1 MKRALLIVAML
12 CAAGPTPAQTGVV
25 RVEEENFRADPGG
38 TVLASVLEGTSL
50 QLGERRGNWRE
61 AVLEGWVWSPSLQEE
76 STSGL
81 LLVRAAEGENLR
93 SGPNGDR
100 VARLEPGMRL
110 VELGREDR
118 WVRVRRTGWIWQPS
132 LAVEEPATD
141 PEARAAVAEDPTDRE
156 WVAIGADGLALLDA
170 PAGDSLATI
179 RAGGAV
185 EIVDRDQGWARVR
198 VEGWVWASDLEEGE
212 RGGVVLGDLG
222 AAEVRADPEL
232 YRGRTVEWSLQF
244 IAVDTAD
251 RVRSDFYVGEPYILA
266 RGPGEETGFVY
277 VAVPP
282 GRLAEVQSLR
292 PLERIDVLARI
303 RVGRSV
309 VLDAPVLELLD
320 LR

>member
-1 MKRALLIVAML
+1 MKRTLLIAAML
-12 CAAGPTPAQTGVV
+12 CAAGPAPAQTGVV
-25 RVEEENFRADPGG
+25 RVEQENFRADPGG
-38 TVLASVLEGTSL
+38 TVLASVLEGMSL
-50 QLGERRGNWRE
+50 QLGEQRGNWRE

-81 LLVRAAEGENLR
+81 LLVTAAQGENLR
-93 SGPNGDR
+93 SGPNGER
-100 VARLEPGMRL
+100 IARLEPGMRL

-132 LAVEEPATD
+132 LAVEEAAPA
-141 PEARAAVAEDPTDRE
+141 PEATGGVADHPADRE
-156 WVAIGADGLALLDA
+156 WVTIGADGMVLLDA
-170 PAGDSLATI
+170 PAGDSLAMI

-185 EIVDRDQGWARVR
+185 EIVDRNQGWARVR
-198 VEGWVWASDLEEGE
+198 VEGWVWAPDLEERE
-212 RGGVVLGDLG
+212 RSGVVLGDLA
-222 AAEVRADPEL
+222 AAELRADPEL
-232 YRGRTVEWSLQF
+232 YHGRTVEWSLQF

-282 GRLAEVQSLR
+282 DRLAEVQSLR
-292 PLERIDVLARI
+292 PLERIEVLARI
-303 RVGRSV
+303 RVGRSA